1 MEERYNL
8 EGSQRQTDEF
18 MKPIILNKEGLI
30 TGKTHYIIFTISVR
44 ALLIICS
51 IILLVVEQ
59 L

>member
-30 TGKTHYIIFTISVR
+30 TGKTHNTIFMISVR